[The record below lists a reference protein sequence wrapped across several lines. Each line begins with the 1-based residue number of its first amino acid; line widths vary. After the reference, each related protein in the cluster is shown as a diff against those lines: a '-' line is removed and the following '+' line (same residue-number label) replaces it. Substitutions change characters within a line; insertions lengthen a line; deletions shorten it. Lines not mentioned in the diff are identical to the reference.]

1 MRQITATRAFV
12 NGALA
17 GPTSVTWDASGTI
30 TDVSAIKSAEAEFDA
45 LLAPG
50 FIDLQ
55 VNGFDL
61 FNVSL
66 ADAGQWS
73 QVDQRLLKTGVTSWC
88 PTLVSAPLDAL
99 SESLAQIIQQIAI
112 RKSSTGSAITS
123 ILGAH
128 LEGPFLGAAIGA
140 HHKESVVD
148 IDLHWI
154 SELPACVVLM
164 TLGAEQKD
172 VEAAIRLLR
181 KMGVTVS
188 IGHTRATEQEILLAK
203 QAGAQMVTHLYNAM
217 SGVHHRDPGVALVAL
232 TDDEIYASIIV
243 DLEHV
248 SKRAVQLA
256 FLAKPNRMILVSD
269 SVQSNS
275 DHAPRLK
282 DGTLAG
288 SVLTMDQAI
297 RNAVLHCSVSL
308 AQALASATRNPA
320 NVLGLVD
327 RGEIS
332 VGKRADL
339 VLLGNDL
346 TVIKTVSNGLS
357 NIADND

>member
-1 MRQITATRAFV
+1 MR
-12 NGALA
+12 
-17 GPTSVTWDASGTI
+17 
-30 TDVSAIKSAEAEFDA
+30 
-45 LLAPG
+45 
-50 FIDLQ
+50 
-55 VNGFDL
+55 
-61 FNVSL
+61 
-66 ADAGQWS
+66 
-73 QVDQRLLKTGVTSWC
+73 
-88 PTLVSAPLDAL
+88 
-99 SESLAQIIQQIAI
+99 
-112 RKSSTGSAITS
+112 
-123 ILGAH
+123 
-128 LEGPFLGAAIGA
+128 
-140 HHKESVVD
+140 
-148 IDLHWI
+148 
-154 SELPACVVLM
+154 
-164 TLGAEQKD
+164 
-172 VEAAIRLLR
+172 
-181 KMGVTVS
+181 
-188 IGHTRATEQEILLAK
+188 AK
-203 QAGAQMVTHLYNAM
+203 NAGAQMVTHLYNAM
-217 SGVHHRDPGVALVAL
+217 SGVHHRDSGVALVAL

-297 RNAVLHCSVSL
+297 RNAVFHCSVSL
-308 AQALASATRNPA
+308 PQALASATRNPA
-320 NVLGLVD
+320 SVLALAD

-357 NIADND
+357 NIANND